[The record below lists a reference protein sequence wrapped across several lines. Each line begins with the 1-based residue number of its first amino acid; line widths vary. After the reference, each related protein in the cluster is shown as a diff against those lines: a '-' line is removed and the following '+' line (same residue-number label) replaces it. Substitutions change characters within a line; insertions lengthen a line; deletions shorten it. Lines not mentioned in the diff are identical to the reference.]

1 MLNNLNTL
9 LLITSD
15 ADEGFIILLV
25 ILVLIVG
32 LGVWYTIYTS
42 IEKSDLMRKLENGN
56 VDWVDY
62 RVAVNNEYH
71 NEARRIRQFLD
82 ARDDKEKQEDAKEKS
97 KNSRWENSD
106 YNVKQAI
113 NKLETQTHEC
123 NKCFSN
129 YMRIW
134 NLNSSLIE
142 LRCENC
148 KKKFTYLNDSI
159 KGVDLNT
166 LVDDIELLYDRYNA
180 QQENEYF
187 RSIDFIFDLE
197 GQKSNSP
204 NTYPITLSPKLEPI
218 KGRTKGKSISPKEGD
233 ARSRRIPQEVKDQVW
248 NRDGGKCVDCGS
260 NENLEF
266 DHIIPFSKGGANTYR
281 NIQLLCEHCNRG
293 KSDKIG

>member
-1 MLNNLNTL
+1 VLNNLNIL
-9 LLITSD
+9 LLVTSD
-15 ADEGFIILLV
+15 ADEGFIILSVIVVVFVLLV
-25 ILVLIVG
+25 I
-32 LGVWYTIYTS
+32 WATIYTS

>member
-1 MLNNLNTL
+1 MLNNLNIL
-9 LLITSD
+9 LLVTSD
-15 ADEGFIILLV
+15 ADEGFIILSVIVVVFVLLV
-25 ILVLIVG
+25 I
-32 LGVWYTIYTS
+32 WATIYTS